1 MQNEAPAEA
10 RMEQAK
16 DFLDESEAL
25 HALIEPL
32 SDSALGQPTAFKS
45 WTIEDVIGHLHMWNW
60 AADQSLKGG
69 GAFQE
74 FFAPVAEHMK
84 HGSLRSYETLW
95 LKGLAGRKLVETW
108 RSFYRE
114 MAERFA
120 AADPSL
126 RVEWAGPS
134 MSARSSI
141 TARLMETWAHG
152 QEVYDTLGVVRRNGD
167 RIRNIVVLGVNT
179 YGWTFKVHGQEAPE
193 PKPHLVLTAPSG
205 ALWTH
210 GEPSEHERIEGLA
223 EEFCQ
228 VVTQTRN
235 IADTSLRVVGPNA
248 EAWMRQAQCFAG
260 PPETPPAP
268 GTRRTRDEPAKD

>member
-1 MQNEAPAEA
+1 
-10 RMEQAK
+10 MEQAK
-16 DFLDESEAL
+16 GFLDESEAL
-25 HALIEPL
+25 RALIEPL
-32 SDSALGQPTAFKS
+32 SEVELVQPTAFKS
-45 WTIEDVIGHLHMWNW
+45 WTIADVIGHLHVWNN
-60 AADQSLKGG
+60 AADLSLKGG
-69 GAFQE
+69 GAFKE
-74 FFAPVAEHMK
+74 FVAPVAEHMK
-84 HGSLRSYETLW
+84 HGGPRSYETLW
-95 LKGLAGRKLVETW
+95 LDGLGGRKLVDTW
-108 RSFYRE
+108 RGFYRE
-114 MAERFA
+114 MADRFA

-179 YGWTFKVHGQEAPE
+179 YGWSFRVHGQEPPE
-193 PKPHLVLTAPSG
+193 PRPYLALTAPSG

-210 GEPSEHERIEGLA
+210 GEPSKHERIEGLA

-235 IADTSLRVVGPNA
+235 VADTGLRVIGPNA
-248 EAWMRQAQCFAG
+248 GAWMREAQCFAG

-268 GTRRTRDEPAKD
+268 GTRRTRDDPS